1 MKHIL
6 SLAFAQ
12 DNYHFDEI
20 VEFSNE
26 QVRLTQYS
34 TNFDRKLT
42 EELILRHDGVVD
54 VICISGLPP
63 TIKHSGGSFLH
74 PIAHRLKTLA
84 KKTPTVD
91 GQLLKEVY
99 LPWAFRQFY
108 MKNMEMLSNKRIS
121 FYSGAL
127 QKPLLEVLEEFS
139 NRIVMADPYFF
150 GKMPWTL
157 SSAKQ
162 LEKFIRFLGPVFK
175 KFNLKRSSVAT
186 FDQEDLDI
194 ANKLKEFFKSD
205 IFVGN
210 ETSFQL
216 IDLKHL
222 AGKTVITDFMGPKLE
237 ARFRAAN
244 VHDVLVC
251 MPRVIENRVVNFPI
265 LEAIF
270 QSFHSFDAGPMDENV
285 IVSWINELDLKPTLT
300 SINTESKAITTSGP
314 TKFAFII
321 HPLSASY
328 VFKHPLLKFVK
339 PYSKPLE
346 PIAEDMISMLPGFFY
361 GKIKGVVSEKNGKE
375 IEGLIYTMTET
386 PRKLMEKPPEVVYQ
400 KLVSLCEKAKLG
412 GAGIIGLGAYTKI
425 VGDAGV
431 SVARMSPIP
440 VTTGNSLS
448 ACSTLWAAKFAIEKM
463 NLVKACPRG
472 YDGKVMIV
480 GATGSIGAV
489 SAKIL
494 AGQWREIV
502 IVAPRAY
509 KLLELKEEIL
519 QIHPDA
525 IVHISTMADAHSAT
539 CDLVVTTTSSRG
551 KKILDIEVVKPG
563 CVICDVSRP
572 FDITEEDA
580 LSRPD
585 VMVIASGEVQLPGKV
600 KMKLDLG
607 LEGNIVYACLAETA
621 LLAMEGR
628 LESFTLSRSISYE
641 KVLEIDRMA
650 RAHGV
655 RLSCI
660 MGHSGFITDK
670 EFSLC
675 REHAVKKLKEQGHD
689 IEKIF

>member
-6 SLAFAQ
+6 SLAYAQ

-20 VEFSNE
+20 VQFQGEDI
-26 QVRLTQYS
+26 RLTQYS
-34 TNFDRKLT
+34 TNFDDRLT
-42 EELILRHDGVVD
+42 EELISRHDGVVD

-63 TIKHSGGSFLH
+63 KIRYNGGFFLH
-74 PIAHRLKTLA
+74 PQSHKLKSMS

-99 LPWAFRQFY
+99 LPWAFRQFFL
-108 MKNMEMLSNKRIS
+108 KNSELISNKKIS

-127 QKPLLEVLEEFS
+127 QKPLVEVMEEFK
-139 NRIVMADPYFF
+139 NKVLLADPYLF
-150 GKMPWTL
+150 GKLPL
-157 SSAKQ
+157 CLDSSKN
-162 LEKFIRFLGPVFK
+162 LEKFIKFLGPVFK
-175 KFNLKRSSVAT
+175 RFNLKRSHLAT
-186 FDQEDLDI
+186 FDPDTMDLTK
-194 ANKLKEFFKSD
+194 NLERFFNSD

-210 ETSFQL
+210 ETTFHL

-222 AGKTVITDFMGPKLE
+222 AGKMVITDFMGPKLE
-237 ARFRAAN
+237 KRFQESD
-244 VHDVLVC
+244 VLDVLVC
-251 MPRVIENRVVNFPI
+251 MPRVIDNKVVNFPI

-270 QSFHSFDAGPMDENV
+270 QAFHSFDSGPLCEDS
-285 IVSWINELDLKPTLT
+285 ILSWIDELKLTPTIT
-300 SINTESKAITTSGP
+300 SIKQDVDRAPVKKEGP
-314 TKFAFII
+314 TKFAFIV

-328 VFKHPLLKFVK
+328 VFKHPMLKYVK
-339 PYSKPLE
+339 NYSKPIE
-346 PIAEDMISMLPGFFY
+346 PIAEDLIAMLPGFFY
-361 GKIKGVVSEKNGKE
+361 GKIKGVVSEKNGQE
-375 IEGLIYTMTET
+375 IEGLIYTVTET
-386 PRKLMEKPPEVVYQ
+386 PKKLMEKPPEVIYR
-400 KLVSLCEKAKLG
+400 KLVSLCEKAHG
-412 GAGIIGLGAYTKI
+412 HGAGIIGLGAYTKI

-448 ACSTLWAAKFAIEKM
+448 ACSTLWAAKFALERM
-463 NLVKACPRG
+463 NMVNKV
-472 YDGKVMIV
+472 DGRYQGRAMVV

-494 AGQWREIV
+494 AGQWKEIV

-509 KLLELKEEIL
+509 KLLELKAEIL
-519 QIHPDA
+519 AIHPDA
-525 IVHISTMADAHSAT
+525 EVITSTSADAHSST
-539 CDLVVTTTSSRG
+539 CDLIITTTSSRG
-551 KKILDIEVVKPG
+551 KKILDIDDVKPG

-580 LSRPD
+580 LKRPD
-585 VMVIASGEVQLPGKV
+585 VMVIASGEVQLPGEI

-641 KVLEIDRMA
+641 KVLEIDKMA
-650 RAHGV
+650 REHGV

-670 EFSLC
+670 EFELC
-675 REHAVKKLKEQGHD
+675 REHAVKRLQG
-689 IEKIF
+689 KSL